1 LNRIL
6 LKPPEDLVKSGAEI
20 QLVKTKRSVPLHAR
34 FREQS
39 RVQRPKF
46 DVLQFFAMEGAL
58 QRINY
63 FLALLKTIYERFAM
77 VGKGQGNYP
86 VAGQP
91 TTNAAEGDS
100 IPQGLSRSGG
110 CVRDRFVSVSV
121 VQCPQPAGRVKN
133 GGMRVPL
140 NKVVP
145 ARIVQ
150 RI

>member
-1 LNRIL
+1 
-6 LKPPEDLVKSGAEI
+6 LKPPEDLVKRGAEV
-20 QLVKTKRSVPLHAR
+20 QLVKTKRSVPLHAG
-34 FREQS
+34 FRQ
-39 RVQRPKF
+39 RARMQRPKL
-46 DVLQFFAMEGAL
+46 DVLQLFATECAF

-63 FLALLKTIYERFAM
+63 FFAFFQTIYERFAM

-100 IPQGLSRSGG
+100 IPQGLSGSGS

-133 GGMRVPL
+133 GGTRVPVD
-140 NKVVP
+140 KIVP